1 MALKA
6 LSMRGIAE
14 GLPGVLG
21 NNWEQT
27 TKYCREPGNLNFFKG
42 TQEQVDVEDGGGR
55 RLKTDMLNREEIY
68 KKKTYCE
75 NMSTQGNFER
85 EQGPSRETF
94 IACLLNKSSVI
105 VVIRKKMILY
115 GSGMH

>member
-42 TQEQVDVEDGGGR
+42 TQEQVYVEDGGGR

-68 KKKTYCE
+68 KKKPFVKIWE
-75 NMSTQGNFER
+75 HRAILKGNKDLPGR
-85 EQGPSRETF
+85 PS
-94 IACLLNKSSVI
+94 
-105 VVIRKKMILY
+105 
-115 GSGMH
+115 